1 MADEESELYL
11 ENLDEFV
18 NDEDKIVTYK
28 WLSRT
33 LSVPANKAKQM
44 LYAFV
49 QKQRAS
55 NSPHELNITYFV
67 GGRCVADEDTVH
79 KFSIIHEKD
88 LEESKKTFSVVTSLH
103 IYSVQRC
110 KLKDS
115 NSLYTVDYD
124 IQQKYKSEGNRWSHI
139 SCPSAK
145 RLAENGIHRGN
156 NALQVN
162 GIAQA
167 DKNSSSSKVVNG
179 RSDSSHTPKGVPASG
194 TEQKSKALDAKTR
207 KGQMSAIDMFAVKA
221 STSKPEK
228 SSSKKENATQERK
241 VEPKTAE
248 TLPQG
253 NKSGSKKPFFGK
265 HSTDLAVKKA
275 SEKFSVAE
283 GEKGAIS
290 NRSAPAIP
298 EKQNS
303 KLVESVNSRK
313 RELSSDDEE
322 DPLPAKLSRIANA
335 DSKDKDPEDKP
346 KKRRKRMKELPR
358 EDSTDDEAEAT
369 NAEKKH
375 ASDPQVCTKRDEPLP
390 QQQERQPENETGQ
403 RKRKKKRELKSKT
416 YMNDQGFMV
425 TEKLWESDSTD
436 ASDNEVQLVTTEQP
450 LKDRPPSPAK
460 KTSKKTHAE
469 IKNKGAKQA
478 SLISFFKKS

>member
-33 LSVPANKAKQM
+33 LSVPANKAKHM

-55 NSPHELNITYFV
+55 NSLHELNITYFI

-79 KFSIIHEKD
+79 KFFIIHEKD

-124 IQQKYKSEGNRWSHI
+124 IQQKYKSEGNR
-139 SCPSAK
+139 
-145 RLAENGIHRGN
+145 LAHF
-156 NALQVN
+156 LLFL
-162 GIAQA
+162 
-167 DKNSSSSKVVNG
+167 
-179 RSDSSHTPKGVPASG
+179 H
-194 TEQKSKALDAKTR
+194 QKPMLINIIVHQALDAKTR

-241 VEPKTAE
+241 VEPKAAE

-253 NKSGSKKPFFGK
+253 NKSGSKKSFFGK

-275 SEKFSVAE
+275 SEKLRVAE
-283 GEKGAIS
+283 DEKGAIS
-290 NRSAPAIP
+290 NRCAPAIP
-298 EKQNS
+298 DKQNS

-358 EDSTDDEAEAT
+358 EDSTDDEAEAS

-375 ASDPQVCTKRDEPLP
+375 ASDPQVCTKSDEPLP
-390 QQQERQPENETGQ
+390 QRQARQPENETGQ

-416 YMNDQGFMV
+416 YMDDQGFMV

-436 ASDNEVQLVTTEQP
+436 ASDNEVQLVTTEPP